1 VTTESDRETGGSE
14 EQTDPFLAFC
24 REMMNG
30 MADCGST
37 MERMMA
43 SCMAVCRGD
52 AAVAEDREQTD
63 D

>member
-1 VTTESDRETGGSE
+1 MTPETDRETGGSE
-14 EQTDPFLAFC
+14 EQTDSFFAVC

-30 MADCGST
+30 MGDCGST

-43 SCMAVCRGD
+43 SCRAMCRGEAD
-52 AAVAEDREQTD
+52 AAEDCEPID

>member
-1 VTTESDRETGGSE
+1 MTLETDRETGGSE
-14 EQTDPFLAFC
+14 EQTDSFFALC

-30 MADCGST
+30 MGDCGST

-43 SCMAVCRGD
+43 SCMAMCRGEAD
-52 AAVAEDREQTD
+52 VAEDREQTD

>member
-1 VTTESDRETGGSE
+1 MTPETDRETGGSE
-14 EQTDPFLAFC
+14 EQTDSFFAVC

-30 MADCGST
+30 MADCGFP

-43 SCMAVCRGD
+43 SCMAMCRGE
-52 AAVAEDREQTD
+52 AEVAEERQPID